1 MKDRDTEFEEIRR
14 RVVASAAGEAFHVV
28 RHT

>member
-14 RVVASAAGEAFHVV
+14 RFVAYAAGEAFHVV